1 MTQDER
7 TRAAEAWLE
16 YWKPGVGLEDRE
28 ANAWVTDLEY
38 SLLYEDPEDLWRLI
52 LEIHRR
58 DHSNKTQEVLSAGN
72 LENLLDKY
80 GDAFI
85 ERVEAEARA
94 DPLFASLLGGVW
106 KSSMGEAIWN
116 RVQAVWDRRGW
127 DGAPRLR

>member
-1 MTQDER
+1 
-7 TRAAEAWLE
+7 LE
-16 YWKPGVGLEDRE
+16 YG
-28 ANAWVTDLEY
+28 
-38 SLLYEDPEDLWRLI
+38 LLYEDPEDLWRLI

-58 DHSNKTQEVLSAGN
+58 DHSDKTQEVLSAGN
-72 LENLLDKY
+72 PENLLDKY

-106 KSSMGEAIWN
+106 KSSMGEAIWS